1 MRTNG
6 MRWWVGLVV
15 IAIFTVGVSTVHAED
30 TPLAT
35 AVLLPS
41 VISSIAQQLVPLT
54 VDLPGRSAT
63 SSVQVKIAT
72 LVYCGTDGHR
82 GGYAVGIAIPA
93 ESIFSPKPLSATDC
107 HDALSAVAKRAIESP
122 GAPNWIDAVR
132 AELVWAPWQLKLA
145 LSDAAPATRQAATS
159 APSFAGIPTLASYP
173 TSNLAVLPP
182 PGEDRRFDVAFGFP
196 GTAIVAALFASGR
209 AGDPLAALARE
220 ESLATQTAGVPKQAN
235 MVVGAQ
241 YSFINDLLKLYAP
254 EYEVPIPIEGMTQK
268 MVARDVQVAGAD
280 NSMTATG
287 RLVMGNL
294 GYHCA
299 VHTAG
304 ADLVITRIELN
315 PIAQDCTSADLMERL
330 QCQGEQLAT
339 SGSSQSV
346 ANALTN
352 YYQGTP
358 FHYSTGEHPLR
369 FDLLDRQFTA
379 TFEALRSSS
388 KGTTI
393 SEAARASIQSVAQS
407 AEGMR

>member
-6 MRWWVGLVV
+6 MRWWVGFLVV
-15 IAIFTVGVSTVHAED
+15 AILTVCLPTVHAGD

-41 VISSIAQQLVPLT
+41 LISSVAQQLVPLT
-54 VDLPGRSAT
+54 IGVPDKSAT
-63 SSVQVKIAT
+63 SSVQIKIAT
-72 LVYCGTDGHR
+72 LVYCGTDGHV

-93 ESIFSPKPLSATDC
+93 ESTFSPKPLSAADC

-122 GAPNWIDAVR
+122 GAPNWIDAIR
-132 AELVWAPWQLKLA
+132 AELAWAPWQLKLA
-145 LSDAAPATRQAATS
+145 LSDAAQVSRQGAN
-159 APSFAGIPTLASYP
+159 APSFAGIRTLASYP
-173 TSNLAVLPP
+173 TSNIAILPP
-182 PGEDRRFDVAFGFP
+182 PGDNRRFDVAFGFP
-196 GTAIVAALFASGR
+196 GTSIIAALFASGR
-209 AGDPLAALARE
+209 TGDPLAGLPGE
-220 ESLATQTAGVPKQAN
+220 ESLTNQAAEIPKQAN

-254 EYEVPIPIEGMTQK
+254 EYEVPIPVQGMTEK

-287 RLVMGNL
+287 RLVMGNF

-315 PIAQDCTSADLMERL
+315 PIGRDCNSAALMERL
-330 QCQGEQLAT
+330 QCQGEQLPT

-346 ANALTN
+346 ANALTS

-369 FDLLDRQFTA
+369 FDLLDRQITA

-393 SEAARASIQSVAQS
+393 SEAARASITSEPQS
-407 AEGMR
+407 ANRTR

>member
-6 MRWWVGLVV
+6 MRWWVGLLVV
-15 IAIFTVGVSTVHAED
+15 AIFTVCLPTVHAGD

-35 AVLLPS
+35 AHLLPS
-41 VISSIAQQLVPLT
+41 LISSVAQQLVPLT
-54 VDLPGRSAT
+54 IGVPDKSAT
-63 SSVQVKIAT
+63 SSVQIKIAT
-72 LVYCGTDGHR
+72 LVYCGTDGHG

-93 ESIFSPKPLSATDC
+93 ESTFSPKPLSAADC

-122 GAPNWIDAVR
+122 GAPNWIDAIR
-132 AELVWAPWQLKLA
+132 AELAWAPWQLKLA
-145 LSDAAPATRQAATS
+145 LSDAAQVSRQGAN
-159 APSFAGIPTLASYP
+159 APSFDGIRTLASYP
-173 TSNLAVLPP
+173 TSNIAILPP
-182 PGEDRRFDVAFGFP
+182 PGDNRRFDVAFGFP
-196 GTAIVAALFASGR
+196 GTSIVAALFASGR
-209 AGDPLAALARE
+209 TGDPLAALPGE
-220 ESLATQTAGVPKQAN
+220 ESLTNKAAGIPKQAN

-254 EYEVPIPIEGMTQK
+254 EYEVPIPIQGMTEK

-304 ADLVITRIELN
+304 PDLVITRIELN
-315 PIAQDCTSADLMERL
+315 PVANNCTSADLMERL

-339 SGSSQSV
+339 VGSSQSV

-358 FHYSTGEHPLR
+358 FHYSTGEHPLQ
-369 FDLLDRQFTA
+369 FDLLGRQFTA
-379 TFEALRSSS
+379 TFEAVRSSS

-393 SEAARASIQSVAQS
+393 SEAARASIISVPQS
-407 AEGMR
+407 ANGMR

>member
-1 MRTNG
+1 MQING
-6 MRWWVGLVV
+6 IRCSVV
-15 IAIFTVGVSTVHAED
+15 LLIVTIFTLGAATARADD

-41 VISSIAQQLVPLT
+41 LISSVAQQLVPLT
-54 VDLPGRSAT
+54 VDIPNNSAT

-72 LVYCGTDGHR
+72 LVYCGTDGHG

-93 ESIFSPKPLSATDC
+93 ESTFSPNPLTVADC

-122 GAPNWIDAVR
+122 GAPNWIDALR
-132 AELVWAPWQLKLA
+132 AELAWAPWQLKLA
-145 LSDAAPATRQAATS
+145 LSGAAPATRQGAN
-159 APSFAGIPTLASYP
+159 APSLAGIRTLASYP
-173 TSNLAVLPP
+173 TSNITILPP
-182 PGEDRRFDVAFGFP
+182 PGDGRRFDVAFGFP

-209 AGDPLAALARE
+209 TGDPHAALAGE
-220 ESLATQTAGVPKQAN
+220 ESLTTQVAEGSKQAN

-254 EYEVPIPIEGMTQK
+254 EYEVPIPIQGMTEK
-268 MVARDVQVAGAD
+268 MIARDVQVAGGD

-287 RLVMGNL
+287 RLVMGDV

-299 VHTAG
+299 VQTAG
-304 ADLVITRIELN
+304 QDLVIKRIELN
-315 PIAQDCTSADLMERL
+315 PIAKDCTSDDLMERL

-339 SGSSQSV
+339 TGSSQSV
-346 ANALTN
+346 ASALTN

-358 FHYSTGEHPLR
+358 FHYSTGEHPLK
-369 FDLLDRQFTA
+369 FDLLDRQITA

-393 SEAARASIQSVAQS
+393 REAARASIQSVPRS
-407 AEGMR
+407 ANGMR

>member
-6 MRWWVGLVV
+6 MGWWVGLLVV
-15 IAIFTVGVSTVHAED
+15 AIFTLGISTVQADD

-35 AVLLPS
+35 AVLLPNL
-41 VISSIAQQLVPLT
+41 ISSVAEQLVPLT
-54 VDLPGRSAT
+54 VDLPDKSAT

-72 LVYCGTDGHR
+72 LVYCGTDGHG
-82 GGYAVGIAIPA
+82 GGYAVGIAIPP
-93 ESIFSPKPLSATDC
+93 ESTFSPKALSAADC
-107 HDALSAVAKRAIESP
+107 HEALSAVAKRAIESP
-122 GAPNWIDAVR
+122 RAPNWIYAIR
-132 AELVWAPWQLKLA
+132 AELAWTPWQLKLA
-145 LSDAAPATRQAATS
+145 LSGAAQATKQGAS
-159 APSFAGIPTLASYP
+159 APSLAGLRSLANYP
-173 TSNLAVLPP
+173 TSNVAILPP
-182 PGEDRRFDVAFGFP
+182 PGDNRRFDVAFGFP

-209 AGDPLAALARE
+209 SGDPLAALPGE
-220 ESLATQTAGVPKQAN
+220 ESLTTQAAEIPKQAN

-241 YSFINDLLKLYAP
+241 YSFINDLLKLYSP
-254 EYEVPIPIEGMTQK
+254 EHEVPIPVQGMTEK
-268 MVARDVQVAGAD
+268 MIARDVQVAGAD

-287 RLVMGNL
+287 RLVIGNF

-315 PIAQDCTSADLMERL
+315 PIGRDCNSADLMERL

-346 ANALTN
+346 ANALTS

-369 FDLLDRQFTA
+369 FDLLDRQITA

-393 SEAARASIQSVAQS
+393 SEAARASITSEPQS
-407 AEGMR
+407 ANRTR

>member
-1 MRTNG
+1 MQTYG
-6 MRWWVGLVV
+6 MRWWVGLLV
-15 IAIFTVGVSTVHAED
+15 IAIFTVGFATVHDDD

-41 VISSIAQQLVPLT
+41 LISSVAQQLVPLT
-54 VDLPGRSAT
+54 VDLPGRAAT

-72 LVYCGTDGHR
+72 LIYCGTDGHG
-82 GGYAVGIAIPA
+82 GGYAIGIAIPA
-93 ESIFSPKPLSATDC
+93 ESTFSPQPLSPADC

-122 GAPNWIDAVR
+122 GAPDWIEAVR
-132 AELVWAPWQLKLA
+132 AELVWAPWQLKLE
-145 LSDAAPATRQAATS
+145 LSDAAPATRQAAS
-159 APSFAGIPTLASYP
+159 APSFASMRTLASYP
-173 TSNLAVLPP
+173 TSNIAILPP
-182 PGEDRRFDVAFGFP
+182 PGDSRRFDVAFGFP
-196 GTAIVAALFASGR
+196 GTAIVAALFANGR
-209 AGDPLAALARE
+209 AGDPRAALAGE
-220 ESLATQTAGVPKQAN
+220 ESLITRAAEVPKQAN

-254 EYEVPIPIEGMTQK
+254 EYEVPIPIQGMTQK

-280 NSMTATG
+280 NAMTATG

-315 PIAQDCTSADLMERL
+315 PIAQNCTSADLMERL

-369 FDLLDRQFTA
+369 FDLLDRQFTV

-393 SEAARASIQSVAQS
+393 SEAARASIQSMAQS

>member
-15 IAIFTVGVSTVHAED
+15 IAILTVGMSTVHAED

-35 AVLLPS
+35 AVLLPNL
-41 VISSIAQQLVPLT
+41 ISSVAQQLVPLT

-72 LVYCGTDGHR
+72 LVYCGTDGHG

-93 ESIFSPKPLSATDC
+93 ESTFSPKPLSAADC
-107 HDALSAVAKRAIESP
+107 HDALSEVAKRAIESP
-122 GAPNWIDAVR
+122 GAPNWIEAVR
-132 AELVWAPWQLKLA
+132 AEVEWAPWQLKVA
-145 LSDAAPATRQAATS
+145 LSDAAPATRQAAS
-159 APSFAGIPTLASYP
+159 APSFAGIRTLASYP
-173 TSNLAVLPP
+173 TSNIAILPP
-182 PGEDRRFDVAFGFP
+182 PGGSRRFDVAFGFP
-196 GTAIVAALFASGR
+196 GTAIVAALFANGR
-209 AGDPLAALARE
+209 AGDPRAALAGE
-220 ESLATQTAGVPKQAN
+220 ESLTTHAAEVPKEAN

-254 EYEVPIPIEGMTQK
+254 EYEVPIPIQGMTQN
-268 MVARDVQVAGAD
+268 MVARDVQVAGGD

-315 PIAQDCTSADLMERL
+315 PIAKDCTSADLMERL

-339 SGSSQSV
+339 SGSSQSA

-393 SEAARASIQSVAQS
+393 SEAARASIQSVPQA